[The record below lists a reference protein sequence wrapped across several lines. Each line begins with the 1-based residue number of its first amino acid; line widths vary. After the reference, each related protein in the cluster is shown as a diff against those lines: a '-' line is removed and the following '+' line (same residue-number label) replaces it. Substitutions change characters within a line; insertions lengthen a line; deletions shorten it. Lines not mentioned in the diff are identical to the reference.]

1 MDERSRSLNTPNSI
15 DSSKEESIDM
25 KIIEALQS
33 LIDELSGTISDIQL
47 AQLRDIFEQ
56 LKQVK

>member
-33 LIDELSGTISDIQL
+33 LINELSGTISDIQL